1 MPAHQPI
8 LTNMD
13 EPGPDHFEM
22 RRLESLSNT
31 IFGVAMTLLAYDLPR
46 AAQFSAAPTWGELA
60 HLYAARLIAL
70 MLSFLIAGLFWYSH
84 HRRLMRQPYGSR
96 PVVFA
101 NLFFL
106 LSIILLPATTGLNG
120 SYGQSSVIAVLYGLH
135 LSTIAAL
142 NALLWWIATQDRRSR
157 HELHRA
163 LFPLL
168 LLLLGTLVAAFAP
181 QYARYFWLLA
191 FGGVLFR
198 RSVST
203 GDEVGAGS
211 IGDDD

>member
-1 MPAHQPI
+1 MTASRPPI
-8 LTNMD
+8 STNTD
-13 EPGPDHFEM
+13 KPGADHFEM

-46 AAQFSAAPTWGELA
+46 AAQFSAAPTWGELSR
-60 HLYAARLIAL
+60 LYAARLIAL
-70 MLSFLIAGLFWYSH
+70 TLSFLIAGVFWFSH

-96 PVVFA
+96 PVVFI

-106 LSIILLPATTGLNG
+106 LSIILLPVTSGLDG

-142 NALLWWIATQDRRSR
+142 NAWLWWIATRDRRSR
-157 HELHRA
+157 HELRPA
-163 LFPLL
+163 LFALL

-198 RSVST
+198 RSVPAD
-203 GDEVGAGS
+203 DEVGG
-211 IGDDD
+211 

>member
-1 MPAHQPI
+1 MA
-8 LTNMD
+8 N
-13 EPGPDHFEM
+13 PGPEQFEM

-46 AAQFSAAPTWGELA
+46 AAQFSAAPSWGELA
-60 HLYAARLIAL
+60 HLYAARLVAL
-70 MLSFLIAGLFWYSH
+70 ALSFLIAGLFWYSH

-106 LSIILLPATTGLNG
+106 LSIVLLPVTSSLDG
-120 SYGQSSVIAVLYGLH
+120 SYGQSSVVAVLYGLH

-142 NALLWWIATQDRRSR
+142 NAWLWWIATRDRPSR
-157 HELHRA
+157 HELRRA
-163 LFPLL
+163 LFPLV
-168 LLLLGTLVAAFAP
+168 LLLLGTLVAEFAP

-203 GDEVGAGS
+203 GDEAG
-211 IGDDD
+211 D

>member
-1 MPAHQPI
+1 MPTSRPFT
-8 LTNMD
+8 LTKMD
-13 EPGPDHFEM
+13 EPGPNHFEM
-22 RRLESLSNT
+22 RRLESLSYT

-46 AAQFSAAPTWGELA
+46 AAQFTAAPTWDELV

-70 MLSFLIAGLFWYSH
+70 TLSFLIAGLFWYSH
-84 HRRLMRQPYGSR
+84 HRRLMRQPYASR
-96 PVVFA
+96 PVVFI

-106 LSIILLPATTGLNG
+106 LSIVLLPATNSLDG

-135 LSTIAAL
+135 LSMIAAL
-142 NALLWWIATQDRRSR
+142 NAWLWWIATRDRPSR
-157 HELHRA
+157 HELQRT

-191 FGGVLFR
+191 FAGVLFR
-198 RSVST
+198 RSVSN
-203 GDEVGAGS
+203 GDEMGAEA
-211 IGDDD
+211 D

>member
-1 MPAHQPI
+1 
-8 LTNMD
+8 MD

-46 AAQFSAAPTWGELA
+46 AAQFSAAPSWGELS
-60 HLYAARLIAL
+60 HLYAERLIAL
-70 MLSFLIAGLFWYSH
+70 MLSFLVAGVFWFNH
-84 HRRLMRQPYGSR
+84 HRGLMRQPYGSR

-142 NALLWWIATQDRRSR
+142 NAWLWRIATRDRHSR
-157 HELHRA
+157 HELRPA
-163 LFPLL
+163 LFALL

-191 FGGVLFR
+191 FGGVLLR
-198 RSVST
+198 RSVSAD
-203 GDEVGAGS
+203 DEVGG
-211 IGDDD
+211 

>member
-1 MPAHQPI
+1 
-8 LTNMD
+8 MD
-13 EPGPDHFEM
+13 EPSPDHFEM

-70 MLSFLIAGLFWYSH
+70 TLSFLIAGLFWYSH

-96 PVVFA
+96 PVVFI

-106 LSIILLPATTGLNG
+106 LSIILLPVTSGLDG

-142 NALLWWIATQDRRSR
+142 NAWLWWIATRDRRSR
-157 HELHRA
+157 HELRRA
-163 LFPLL
+163 LFPHSCFCWAPWLRRL
-168 LLLLGTLVAAFAP
+168 PRNMPDISGCLHLAVCCYAARCPPTMKWRA
-181 QYARYFWLLA
+181 
-191 FGGVLFR
+191 
-198 RSVST
+198 
-203 GDEVGAGS
+203 EAG
-211 IGDDD
+211 

>member
-1 MPAHQPI
+1 
-8 LTNMD
+8 MD

-46 AAQFSAAPTWGELA
+46 GAQFSVAPTWGELA

-70 MLSFLIAGLFWYSH
+70 TLSFLIAGLFWYSH
-84 HRRLMRQPYGSR
+84 HRWLMRHPYGSR

-106 LSIILLPATTGLNG
+106 LSIILLPVSTGLDG

-142 NALLWWIATQDRRSR
+142 NAWLWWIATRERRSR

-168 LLLLGTLVAAFAP
+168 LLLLGTLVAAFSP

-191 FGGVLFR
+191 FGAVLFR
-198 RSVST
+198 SSVSA
-203 GDEVGAGS
+203 GDEVGAEGIGTETGS
-211 IGDDD
+211 AVEPRE

>member
-1 MPAHQPI
+1 MLTSCPPI

-70 MLSFLIAGLFWYSH
+70 TLSFLIAGLFWYSH

-96 PVVFA
+96 PVVFI

-106 LSIILLPATTGLNG
+106 LSIILLPVTSSLDG
-120 SYGQSSVIAVLYGLH
+120 SYGQSSVVAVLYGLH

-142 NALLWWIATQDRRSR
+142 NAWLWWIADRRSR
-157 HELHRA
+157 HELRRA

-191 FGGVLFR
+191 FGGALFR
-198 RSVST
+198 SSVSA
-203 GDEVGAGS
+203 GDEVDG
-211 IGDDD
+211 

>member
-1 MPAHQPI
+1 MPTSRPFT

-13 EPGPDHFEM
+13 EPGPEHFEM

-46 AAQFSAAPTWGELA
+46 AVQFSAAPTWDELA
-60 HLYAARLIAL
+60 HLYATRLIAL
-70 MLSFLIAGLFWYSH
+70 TLSFLIAGLFWYSH

-106 LSIILLPATTGLNG
+106 LSIILLPVTSGLDG

-142 NALLWWIATQDRRSR
+142 NAWLWWIATRDWRSR
-157 HELHRA
+157 HELYRA

-168 LLLLGTLVAAFAP
+168 LLMLGTLVAAFAP

-203 GDEVGAGS
+203 GDEVG
-211 IGDDD
+211 D